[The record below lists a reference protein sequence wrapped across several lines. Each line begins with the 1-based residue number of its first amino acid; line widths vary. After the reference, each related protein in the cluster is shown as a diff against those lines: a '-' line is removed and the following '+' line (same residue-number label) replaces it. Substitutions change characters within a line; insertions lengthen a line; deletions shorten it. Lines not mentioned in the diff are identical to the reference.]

1 MSDHS
6 ENQKKLSGFF
16 AREYQNL
23 VSFVKSYWIGDAQV
37 DAEDIVQ
44 DVVLSLY
51 TKVDFN
57 RPIENMLAYT
67 YRSLRNRVID
77 RQRKRKDQ
85 VLSAYDD
92 DESGENLLLR
102 TLANEEVTEEEA
114 EEQEENI
121 DRMFELID
129 ELRPD
134 QQEILIRTELEG
146 YTFEELSQEW
156 EIPIGTLLSRKH
168 RAMAKLQKLMLENQT
183 QINNKN

>member
-6 ENQKKLSGFF
+6 DNQKRLSSLF

-23 VSFVKSYWIGDAQV
+23 VSFVKRYWVGDSEA

-44 DVVLSLY
+44 DVVLNLY
-51 TKVDFN
+51 TRVDFN
-57 RPIENMLAYT
+57 RPIENLLAYT
-67 YRSLRNRVID
+67 YRSLKNRVID

-92 DESGENLLLR
+92 EKTGENHLLR
-102 TLANEEVTEEEA
+102 NLSDSTSAPEEA
-114 EEQEENI
+114 EEKERNI
-121 DRMFELID
+121 ETMFELIE

-146 YTFEELSQEW
+146 YTFDELAQEW
-156 EIPIGTLLSRKH
+156 EVPIGTLLSRKH
-168 RAMAKLQKLMLENQT
+168 RAMAKLQKLMKEHMHDQQT
-183 QINNKN
+183 DD